1 MAPETSSSSSYPQRT
16 TASPRSSASS
26 AASQRTPWVVPDRT
40 IARRTFSTSSALA
53 VGAPSPPQPAS
64 AVATSTTAALRFWQ
78 MRAFLVLVVAAV
90 TLAIVPAGGS
100 TTSQTVP
107 DFWTGSWPAFLM
119 EGGKITD
126 PLGTLKWRQIR
137 HEDGVAMTG
146 TNFGGK
152 LFEGCSTD
160 PSTLFFR
167 GSYVEGG
174 DLVACTTGADGKTII
189 GRFNGREDF
198 MSGSFTIS
206 IIRDDDKRIFAGKY
220 FEDQGITTDWCG
232 SLESLAPN
240 PTRPPTTAP
249 KPVLDA
255 APPRVTALSWTGKAG
270 SAVPLRAKVLD
281 NLRGNVRITFS
292 VKRII
297 RQVTSATIRA
307 RADGSIARAIW
318 RAPAGLRGTFT
329 VCAQATDAAGNE
341 SLRSCAIIRLS

>member
-1 MAPETSSSSSYPQRT
+1 M
-16 TASPRSSASS
+16 
-26 AASQRTPWVVPDRT
+26 
-40 IARRTFSTSSALA
+40 
-53 VGAPSPPQPAS
+53 
-64 AVATSTTAALRFWQ
+64 
-78 MRAFLVLVVAAV
+78 
-90 TLAIVPAGGS
+90 
-100 TTSQTVP
+100 P

-137 HEDGVAMTG
+137 HEDGVSMIG
-146 TNFGGK
+146 QNFGGR

-198 MSGSFTIS
+198 MSGSFSVS
-206 IIRDDDKRIFAGKY
+206 IIRDDDKRIFVGKY

-232 SLESLAPN
+232 SLESLAASQPA
-240 PTRPPTTAP
+240 AP
-249 KPVLDA
+249 SPALDT
-255 APPRVTALSWTGKAG
+255 APPRVTALGWSGKAG

-281 NLRGNVRITFS
+281 NNRANVRVTFT

-297 RQVTSATIRA
+297 RQVKSATITA
-307 RADGSIARAIW
+307 RADGSVAKATW
-318 RAPAGLRGTFT
+318 LAPQGLRGTFT
-329 VCAQATDAAGNE
+329 VCAQAVDAAGNA
-341 SLRSCAIIRLS
+341 SLPSCPIIRLS